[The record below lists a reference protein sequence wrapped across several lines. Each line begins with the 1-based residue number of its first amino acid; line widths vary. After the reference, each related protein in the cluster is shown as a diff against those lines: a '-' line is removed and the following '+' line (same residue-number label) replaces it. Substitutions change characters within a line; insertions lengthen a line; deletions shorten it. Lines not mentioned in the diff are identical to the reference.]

1 MGRNFICYEPE
12 YVGKFKCEGDKCG
25 ALCCSR
31 DWGVTIDKETYQKYK
46 LMHQRGIKKKIIDA
60 IEMEPS
66 SGDYRIKMY
75 ENHCPLLCHDHRCGI
90 QKELGEAM
98 LSEACA
104 QYPRRYFKIGENML
118 FRVLSISCPI
128 ARGLALL
135 KPDSM
140 IIKKRTILL
149 NRSISLYKKIDESIP
164 QDVILSMMMTGVN
177 ILQNRNYSL
186 DERLF
191 MLGLYIDKCDENMHN
206 DAKAD
211 ELEKISNMYVRDNV
225 DFWKNEFKNIPF
237 LYQQY
242 FCFIFGLLDV
252 FYEKVVLNLNGRG
265 QEFFT
270 YVEKSFR
277 LDNKEKSKNAQELL
291 NIFTNIYNDYA
302 QYVLSDKW
310 YVIENYLVQQF
321 WGEIVPFSNK
331 EKSMENNF
339 IMFLVYY
346 KLMEFF
352 LISMVGVKG
361 SKLAVDDILE
371 LLGTI
376 SYYVTHVEGFEAI
389 IYEYIEKELD
399 NPVRMMEKLLIV

>member
-1 MGRNFICYEPE
+1 MGKNFVCYEPE
-12 YVGKFKCEGDKCG
+12 YVGKFECEGDKCG
-25 ALCCSR
+25 ALCCR
-31 DWGVTIDKETYQKYK
+31 GWDVTIDKETYQKYK
-46 LMHQRGIKKKIIDA
+46 LIQQRKLRKKIIDE
-60 IEMEPS
+60 IEMKTS
-66 SGDYRIKMY
+66 SGDYRIKMR
-75 ENHCPLLCHDHRCGI
+75 ENSCPFLCHDHRCVI

-98 LSEACA
+98 LSEVCA
-104 QYPRRYFKIGENML
+104 QYPRRYFKIGGKML
-118 FRVLSISCPI
+118 FRVLSITCPI
-128 ARGLALL
+128 ARELALL

-140 IIKKRTILL
+140 KIKKRTILL
-149 NRSISLYKKIDESIP
+149 NRSISLYKKIDKSIP
-164 QDVILSMMMTGVN
+164 QNIILSIMMTGVN

-191 MLGLYIDKCDENMHN
+191 MLGMYIDKCDEIMHD
-206 DAKAD
+206 DAKDD
-211 ELEKISNMYVRDNV
+211 ELEKISNIYVTNNV
-225 DFWKNEFKNIPF
+225 QFWQNEFKNIPF

-252 FYEKVVLNLNGRG
+252 FYEKAVLNLNGCG

-277 LDNKEKSKNAQELL
+277 LDNKVNSKNVQELL
-291 NIFTNIYNDYA
+291 NIFIDVYNDYN

-352 LISMVGVKG
+352 LISMAGVKG
-361 SKLAVDDILE
+361 SKIVIDDILE
-371 LLGTI
+371 LLDTI
-376 SYYVTHVEGFEAI
+376 SYYVTHVESFEAI
-389 IYEYIEKELD
+389 IHEYIEKELD
-399 NPVRMMEKLLIV
+399 NPVKMMEKLLIV

>member
-25 ALCCSR
+25 ALCCK
-31 DWGVTIDKETYQKYK
+31 DWEVTIDKETYQKYK
-46 LMHQRGIKKKIIDA
+46 LIQQRKLRKKIIDE
-60 IEMEPS
+60 IEMKTS
-66 SGDYRIKMY
+66 SGDYRIKMH
-75 ENHCPLLCHDHRCGI
+75 ENRCPFLCYDYRCAI

-98 LSEACA
+98 LSEVCT
-104 QYPRRYFKIGENML
+104 QYPRRYFKISENML
-118 FRVLSISCPI
+118 FRVLSITCPI
-128 ARGLALL
+128 ARKLALL

-140 IIKKRTILL
+140 RIKKRTILL
-149 NRSISLYKKIDESIP
+149 NKSISLYKKIDESIP
-164 QDVILSMMMTGVN
+164 QDIILSIMMTGVN

-191 MLGLYIDKCDENMHN
+191 MLAMYIDKCDENMHN
-206 DAKAD
+206 DVKPDAW
-211 ELEKISNMYVRDNV
+211 EKTSNIYVNNNV
-225 DFWKNEFKNIPF
+225 YFWKNEFKNIPF

-242 FCFIFGLLDV
+242 FSFIFGLLDV

-277 LDNKEKSKNAQELL
+277 LDNKENSKNTQELL
-291 NIFTNIYNDYA
+291 NIFINIYNDYA

-331 EKSMENNF
+331 EKSMENSF

-399 NPVRMMEKLLIV
+399 NPVKMMEKLLIV